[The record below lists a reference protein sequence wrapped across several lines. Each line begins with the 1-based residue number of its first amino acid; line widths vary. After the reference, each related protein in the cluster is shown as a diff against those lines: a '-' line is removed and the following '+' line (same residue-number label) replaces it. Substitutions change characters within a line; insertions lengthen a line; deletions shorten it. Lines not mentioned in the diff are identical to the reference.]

1 MPQFPPSAPVPSTGT
16 DMVSERSW
24 PAIREDAVDIANALA
39 SAIQRLR
46 RQHDVR
52 ASVRHEEELPRL
64 VEHIVARAIQ
74 QPHLFQLHA
83 GSANRLASDPDFRDA
98 VARATAVQASYL
110 YPVSR
115 LLYLLNGVEE
125 VHVNRWDEWI
135 LTWAGGKQVLRREG
149 NPFESNDEV
158 LTFFRERVIQMS
170 GFQGQRQLNEGHPI
184 AEGNLGNL
192 LRICV
197 IQRPAVTGDTSVIA
211 TLRFPSTAALDTLDD
226 YVHEGVMPPG
236 VATFLSA
243 CVAGKANVIVAGG
256 TATGK
261 TTLLRVLCGLIPSDE
276 QVLVIEDSAELH
288 LEHPR
293 GDGRVWHP
301 HAQQICTVPPSTND
315 PADVG
320 VTMRQLV
327 KAALRLRPDR
337 IILGEARDA
346 AMADVC
352 SASTTGHEG
361 SMVSL
366 HADDAMRAIN
376 RAAQYVMM
384 SPDYRG
390 AANLSLLAETLVHQA
405 FDVVVHL
412 SFDLNRRRVVSGV
425 VALGDE
431 PGYVSWVYRTDP
443 ETGHLRREASL
454 VGDLPPNLR
463 RKLRG
468 ALGGYEVPQPL

>member
-1 MPQFPPSAPVPSTGT
+1 
-16 DMVSERSW
+16 
-24 PAIREDAVDIANALA
+24 
-39 SAIQRLR
+39 
-46 RQHDVR
+46 
-52 ASVRHEEELPRL
+52 
-64 VEHIVARAIQ
+64 VE
-74 QPHLFQLHA
+74 
-83 GSANRLASDPDFRDA
+83 
-98 VARATAVQASYL
+98 ASYL
-110 YPVSR
+110 YPLSR
-115 LLYLLNGVEE
+115 VVYLLDGVEE

-135 LTWAGGKQVLRREG
+135 LTWAGGKQVLRRDG
-149 NPFESNDEV
+149 NPFNSNDEV
-158 LTFFRERVIQMS
+158 LTFFRERVIQMA

-192 LRICV
+192 LRVCV
-197 IQRPAVTGDTSVIA
+197 IQKPAVTGDTSVIA

-236 VATFLSA
+236 VAAFLDA
-243 CVAGKANVIVAGG
+243 CVAGKANIIVAGG

-261 TTLLRVLCGLIPSDE
+261 TTLLRVLCGLIPPAE

-288 LEHPR
+288 LEHR
-293 GDGRVWHP
+293 RADGRVWHP

-315 PADVG
+315 AGDMG

-337 IILGEARDA
+337 IVLGEARDA

-352 SASTTGHEG
+352 SAATTGHEG

-366 HADDAMRAIN
+366 HADDAMRAID

-390 AANLSLLAETLVHQA
+390 AANLSVLAGALVHQA
-405 FDVVVHL
+405 FDLVVHL
-412 SFDLNRRRVVSGV
+412 SFDLSRRRVVSGV

-431 PGYVSWVYRTDP
+431 PGHVSWVYRTDP
-443 ETGHLRREASL
+443 ETGHLRREAGL
-454 VGDLPPNLR
+454 IGDLPPNLR
-463 RKLRG
+463 RKLHG
-468 ALGGYEVPQPL
+468 MFPGYEVPQPL